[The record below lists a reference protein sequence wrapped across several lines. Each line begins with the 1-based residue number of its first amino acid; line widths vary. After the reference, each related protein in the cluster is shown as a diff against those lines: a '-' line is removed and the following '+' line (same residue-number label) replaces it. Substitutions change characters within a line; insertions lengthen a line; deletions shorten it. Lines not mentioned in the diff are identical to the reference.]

1 MVENLDGSADMA
13 IPLISRDNGAGAH
26 KEVHE
31 PQRGSKEKPT
41 PQEKLPHLRCR
52 QMSLTVFNIPLHH
65 NFLHHRRLEQINPRT
80 ATLGKHIATISR
92 FRPHEHAKSST

>member
-1 MVENLDGSADMA
+1 MA

-52 QMSLTVFNIPLHH
+52 QMSLTIFNIPLRH
-65 NFLHHRRLEQINPRT
+65 NFLHPRRLGGINPRT
-80 ATLGKHIATISR
+80 ETLGKQSATISR
-92 FRPHEHAKSST
+92 FRPHEHKKRTTRINGEG